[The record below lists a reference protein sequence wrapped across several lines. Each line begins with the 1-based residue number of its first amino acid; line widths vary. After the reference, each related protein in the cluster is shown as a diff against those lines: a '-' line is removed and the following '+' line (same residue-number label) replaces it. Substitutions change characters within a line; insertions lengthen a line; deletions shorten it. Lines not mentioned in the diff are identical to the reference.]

1 MTTTDFFKILR
12 TIVEA
17 WPYSESGRLNTLSLF
32 DTKADLDTPN
42 LSMGYRDYEGGF
54 FWSRAWVNQGA
65 IPGNIR
71 KEYGI
76 LAVEIKTANLTDLDC
91 KETTVPVY
99 LNVLN
104 QEDCLPSRYEV
115 DELNQKTMVAVLG
128 QLKDFARYTVNYTAG
143 GSVEMWL
150 HPDQYTSLS
159 GDASVD
165 TIVQGP
171 SLYSH
176 IPGIG
181 KSEIYKSFFGVD
193 GIRSVTVKLDVQLKV
208 ESLGA
213 LAYGKIDETKLWG

>member
-17 WPYSESGRLNTLSLF
+17 WPYSKTGRLNTLSLF
-32 DTKADLDTPN
+32 DTKSDLDTPN
-42 LSMGYRDYEGGF
+42 LNMGYRDYEGGF

-65 IPGNIR
+65 VQGNVR
-71 KEYGI
+71 KEYAI

-91 KETTVPVY
+91 RETIVPVY

-104 QEDCLPSRYEV
+104 QEDCLPSRYAV
-115 DELNQKTMVAVLG
+115 DELNQKTMVGVLE
-128 QLKDFARYTVNYTAG
+128 QLKEFNRFTVNYTAG
-143 GSVEMWL
+143 GSVDMWL
-150 HPDQYTSLS
+150 HPDQVSSLS
-159 GDASVD
+159 GDAAIDSMQQK
-165 TIVQGP
+165 T